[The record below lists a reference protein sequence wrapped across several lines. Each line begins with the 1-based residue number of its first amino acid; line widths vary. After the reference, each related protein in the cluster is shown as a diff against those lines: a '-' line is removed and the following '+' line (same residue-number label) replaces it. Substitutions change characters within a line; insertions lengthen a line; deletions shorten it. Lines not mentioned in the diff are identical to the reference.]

1 MHVGI
6 GQVVGVLDDD
16 EYSSDCEFQVAY
28 EGDDDFT
35 VVNLVE
41 DWKEGWVQ
49 IMSKNEM
56 KRKEKY
62 IERPELFGKQIRH
75 KWTMSDGKDE
85 WYSGKVVRVLDD
97 DEFSSDCEFQVQY
110 DGYEDEEHTV
120 VKLIEDWKLGW
131 LEIF

>member
-1 MHVGI
+1 MVLNMHVGI

-97 DEFSSDCEFQVQY
+97 DEFSSD
-110 DGYEDEEHTV
+110 
-120 VKLIEDWKLGW
+120 
-131 LEIF
+131 